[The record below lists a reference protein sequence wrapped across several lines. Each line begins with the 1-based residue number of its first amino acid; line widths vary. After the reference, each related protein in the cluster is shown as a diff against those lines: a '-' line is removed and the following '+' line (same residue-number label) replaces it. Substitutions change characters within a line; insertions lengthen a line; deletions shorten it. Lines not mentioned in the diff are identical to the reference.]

1 MEKSL
6 NIPNILHVGYK
17 SFQAD
22 SNIVWNVYQNNLN
35 YKIEYDEKYD
45 NRNYCAV
52 YFCSNDIYF
61 PNDEAIFRK
70 RIIEKDFYEWYGS
83 RVEKAYKHIFL
94 RDIFK
99 QWYLA
104 GININ
109 IDSPEKLLDF
119 LKKETEGM
127 KVITIGS
134 SAGGYAAILYGIQLG
149 AERILAFNAQFE
161 LESTLL
167 QINERIYPL
176 VYRLQAT
183 ERRKYYDLKQVIDLN
198 SSNIYYFH
206 SALSPWDIKER
217 KHIADCSNIH
227 ILSFKTKHHGIPF
240 LKVALKKVLNLDN
253 EQLNK
258 YAVGVNHPI
267 CFTVRIVG
275 VVRTVKGF
283 INQAYKAY
291 KKRYR
296 FRIT

>member
-6 NIPNILHVGYK
+6 NIPNILPVRYK

-22 SNIVWNVYQNNLN
+22 SNTVWDVYQNNLN
-35 YKIEYDEKYD
+35 YKIEYDEKCD

-61 PNDEAIFRK
+61 PNDETVFRK

-83 RVEKAYKHIFL
+83 RVDKAYKHIFL

-119 LKKETEGM
+119 LKKETEGR

-161 LESTLL
+161 LESTLPR
-167 QINERIYPL
+167 INERIYPL

-206 SALSPWDIKER
+206 SALSPWDVKEK
-217 KHIADCSNIH
+217 KHIDDCSNIH

-240 LKVALKKVLNLDN
+240 LKVALKKVLNLEND
-253 EQLNK
+253 ELDR
-258 YAVGVNHPI
+258 YTERLYHPVWFTIRMVGMMKAI
-267 CFTVRIVG
+267 T
-275 VVRTVKGF
+275 GF
-283 INQAYKAY
+283 LNQAYKVY
-291 KKRYR
+291 KKRK
-296 FRIT
+296 